1 MSIKISAYKPKY
13 SNKNS
18 SYVPGV
24 VPYEV
29 DFFDEMLAIK
39 NGKYKEIV
47 DVVRSIQDKK
57 ERDAYKIQHL
67 PALTISA
74 LVKDYRSVD
83 NVVNHSGLLN
93 IDIDPKG
100 NDNLKSV
107 SDYEALRDTIAG
119 MPAVICS
126 FLSVSGMGLT
136 FVVKINPDQHE
147 DCFRSIEYELQKNMA
162 IKIDSG
168 TGDVVRLRFVSYDP
182 DMYLINPDDFQIA
195 PTYKPTKEYLESKRK
210 RVKSSST
217 SSSTSSQVEE
227 DVAFVVKQIEQH
239 QIDITSGYTE
249 WRNLGFS
256 LADGLSEKGRDYFH
270 RLSQFHDSY
279 DPDDC
284 DQQYDRCLNA
294 KRNGM
299 ENSISIKT
307 FFGIAQDHAI
317 DIAPRKKLQSS
328 PIPVEVVPE
337 ISEDMQT
344 FLLSKI
350 KAGVKLSAA
359 DIDFIGQK
367 YKRNVDDKLKKEL
380 DDFYQKNEE
389 LFGFDKKPAIEKV
402 ELYFKKKYDFR
413 RNVITQ
419 KPEMRKK
426 TETEFYKVNHDSLF
440 RDCSHSGLTYPLDK
454 IKSLLRSDFV
464 KDYDPFKEYFESLPA
479 WDGVTDYIDQLAS
492 HVKTAGQEFWT
503 QQFKKALVR
512 SIPCA
517 ISGMENRII
526 MVLIGEKQNTGKSTF
541 IKFLNPFGN
550 KYYTDEKLRDDKDS
564 IIRLSEN
571 FIYNLEELSGARTFE
586 INSLKAIIS
595 KKSVKQRKAYAE
607 DEEEQPR
614 RCNFWASTNTAQF
627 LTDTENTRWLCFEVD
642 AINHDYYNM
651 ETGVQKIDIHKVWA
665 QAYSLYKMG
674 FNFQLTRE
682 ESERRDVVNKQYE
695 TTSADY
701 EFLMEELGHPKD
713 YPTIPAQAL
722 TASRIGEHL
731 QSMLSASG
739 IKVNMKEIPH
749 ALKQLG
755 FTERRIAT
763 PDGKRPR
770 VYDVVFKRQST
781 PINYNTENPQF

>member
-13 SNKNS
+13 SSKAG

-24 VPYEV
+24 TPYQV

-39 NGKYKEIV
+39 NGKYKDIV
-47 DVVRSIQDKK
+47 EVVRSISDKK

-74 LVKDYRSVD
+74 LVNDYRSLD
-83 NVVNHSGLLN
+83 NIDSHSGLLN
-93 IDIDPKG
+93 IDIDAKN
-100 NDNLKSV
+100 NDHLKDQ
-107 SDYEALRDTIAG
+107 SDFEALRDTISG
-119 MPAVICS
+119 IPSVICA

-147 DCFRSIEYELQKNMA
+147 DCFRSIEWELQKNMN
-162 IKIDSG
+162 IRIDTG

-182 DMYLINPDDFQIA
+182 DMYLINPDDFDSA
-195 PTYKPTKEYLESKRK
+195 PIYKPVPEYLKSKKKRSGAAASES
-210 RVKSSST
+210 VALT
-217 SSSTSSQVEE
+217 QVEH
-227 DVAFVVKQIEQH
+227 DVSYVVKQIEQH

-249 WRNLGFS
+249 WRNIGFAI
-256 LADGLSEKGRDYFH
+256 ADGLKEKGRDYFH
-270 RLSQFHDSY
+270 RISQFNESY

-317 DIAPRKKLQSS
+317 DIAPRKKIAEA
-328 PIPVEVVPE
+328 PIPIEVNKSLDEGIQSFV
-337 ISEDMQT
+337 
-344 FLLSKI
+344 LAKI
-350 KAGVKLSAA
+350 KSGVHLTDA
-359 DIDFIGQK
+359 DIDYLGKKFS
-367 YKRNVDDKLKKEL
+367 RNIDQ
-380 DDFYQKNEE
+380 DFRVQLAEFCKANEE
-389 LFGFDKKPAIEKV
+389 LFGYDKKALIEKA
-402 ELYFKKKYDFR
+402 ELYFKKRYDFR

-419 KPEMRKK
+419 KPEMRKRS
-426 TETEFYKVNHDSLF
+426 ESEFYKVNHDTLY
-440 RDCSHSGLTYPLDK
+440 RECCHNGINYPLDK
-454 IKSLLRSDFV
+454 IKSLLRSNFV
-464 KDYDPFKEYFESLPA
+464 RDYDPFKEYFESLPA
-479 WDGVTDYIDQLAS
+479 WDGTRDYISELAN
-492 HVKTAGQEFWT
+492 HVQTTDQEFWVE
-503 QQFKKALVR
+503 QFRKALIR

-571 FIYNLEELSGARTFE
+571 FIYNLEELSGARAME

-614 RCNFWASTNTAQF
+614 RCNFWASTNSAQF
-627 LTDTENTRWLCFEVD
+627 LTDTENTRWLCFEVLG
-642 AINHDYYNM
+642 INHDYYNM

-665 QAYSLYKMG
+665 QAYTLYKMG
-674 FNFQLTRE
+674 ANFQLTRE
-682 ESERRDVVNKQYE
+682 EAERRDLVNKQYE

-701 EFLMEELGHPKD
+701 EFLMEEIGHPKD
-713 YPTIPAQAL
+713 YPTLPAQAL

-731 QSMLSASG
+731 QTVLSASG

-755 FTERRIAT
+755 FQERRINT

-781 PINYNTENPQF
+781 PVDYNKI

>member
-13 SNKNS
+13 SSKAG

-24 VPYEV
+24 TPYQV

-39 NGKYKEIV
+39 NGKYKDIVEI
-47 DVVRSIQDKK
+47 VRSITDKK

-74 LVKDYRSVD
+74 LVTDYRSLD
-83 NVVNHSGLLN
+83 NIEAHSGLLN
-93 IDIDPKG
+93 IDIDAK
-100 NDNLKSV
+100 NNEHLKDQ
-107 SDYEALRDTIAG
+107 SDFEALRDTIAG
-119 MPAVICS
+119 IPSVICA

-136 FVVKINPDQHE
+136 FVVKIDPNQHE
-147 DCFRSIEYELQKNMA
+147 DCFRSIEWELQKNMN
-162 IKIDSG
+162 IRIDTG

-182 DMYLINPDDFQIA
+182 DMYLINPDDFYNA
-195 PTYKPTKEYLESKRK
+195 PTYKPVTEYLKSKKK
-210 RVKSSST
+210 RSGVAAT
-217 SSSTSSQVEE
+217 ETIALTQIEH
-227 DVAFVVKQIEQH
+227 DVSYVVKQIEQH

-249 WRNLGFS
+249 WRNIGF
-256 LADGLSEKGRDYFH
+256 AIAEGLKEKGRDYFH
-270 RLSQFHDSY
+270 RISQFNESY
-279 DPDDC
+279 DPDEC

-307 FFGIAQDHAI
+307 FFQIAQDNAI
-317 DIAPRKKLQSS
+317 DIAPRKKVAEA
-328 PIPVEVVPE
+328 PIPIEVNKSLDEGIQAFV
-337 ISEDMQT
+337 
-344 FLLSKI
+344 LSKI
-350 KAGVKLSAA
+350 KAGVHLTDA
-359 DIDFIGQK
+359 DIDYLGKKFS
-367 YKRNVDDKLKKEL
+367 RNIDQDFRAEL
-380 DDFYQKNEE
+380 AEFCKANEE
-389 LFGFDKKPAIEKV
+389 LFGYDKKALIEKA
-402 ELYFKKKYDFR
+402 ELYFKKRYDFR

-419 KPEMRKK
+419 KPEMRKRS
-426 TETEFYKVNHDSLF
+426 ESEFYKVNHDTLY
-440 RDCSHSGLTYPLDK
+440 RECCHNGINYPLDK
-454 IKSLLRSDFV
+454 IKSLLRSNFV
-464 KDYDPFKEYFESLPA
+464 RDYDPFKEYFESLPA
-479 WDGVTDYIDQLAS
+479 WDGTRDYIAELAN
-492 HVKTAGQEFWT
+492 HVQTTDQEFWVE
-503 QQFKKALVR
+503 QFRKALIR

-571 FIYNLEELSGARTFE
+571 FIYNLEELSGARAME

-614 RCNFWASTNTAQF
+614 RCNFWASTNSAQF
-627 LTDTENTRWLCFEVD
+627 LTDTENTRWLCFETLS
-642 AINHDYYNM
+642 INHDYYNM

-665 QAYSLYKMG
+665 QAYTLYKMG
-674 FNFQLTRE
+674 ANFQLTRE
-682 ESERRDVVNKQYE
+682 EAERRDLVNKQYE

-701 EFLMEELGHPKD
+701 EFLMEEIGHPKD
-713 YPTIPAQAL
+713 YPTLPAQAL

-731 QSMLSASG
+731 QTVLSASG

-755 FTERRIAT
+755 FIERRIAT

-770 VYDVVFKRQST
+770 VYDVVFKRQHSAT
-781 PINYNTENPQF
+781 DYNKV

>member
-13 SNKNS
+13 SSKAG

-24 VPYEV
+24 TPYQV

-39 NGKYKEIV
+39 NGKYKDIVEIV
-47 DVVRSIQDKK
+47 RGISDKK

-74 LVKDYRSVD
+74 LVNDYRSLD
-83 NVVNHSGLLN
+83 NIDSHSGLLN
-93 IDIDPKG
+93 IDIDAK
-100 NDNLKSV
+100 NNEKLKTQ
-107 SDYEALRDTIAG
+107 SDFEALRDTISG
-119 MPAVICS
+119 IPSVICA

-147 DCFRSIEYELQKNMA
+147 DCFRSIEWELQKNMD
-162 IKIDSG
+162 IRIDTG

-182 DMYLINPDDFQIA
+182 EMYIINPDDFDSA
-195 PTYKPTKEYLESKRK
+195 PIYKPVPEYLKSKKK
-210 RVKSSST
+210 RSGT
-217 SSSTSSQVEE
+217 AATETIALTQIEH
-227 DVAFVVKQIEQH
+227 DVSYVVKQIEQH

-249 WRNLGFS
+249 WRNIGFA
-256 LADGLSEKGRDYFH
+256 LAEGLKEKGRDYFH
-270 RLSQFHDSY
+270 RISQFNESY
-279 DPDDC
+279 DSDEC
-284 DQQYDRCLNA
+284 DQQYDRCVNA

-307 FFGIAQDHAI
+307 FFQIAQDHAI
-317 DIAPRKKLQSS
+317 DIAPRKKVAES
-328 PIPVEVVPE
+328 PIPIEVNKDLHEGIQSFV
-337 ISEDMQT
+337 
-344 FLLSKI
+344 LAKI
-350 KAGVKLSAA
+350 KSGVHLTEA
-359 DIDFIGQK
+359 DIDFLGKK
-367 YKRNVDDKLKKEL
+367 YNRDINVDFRAEL
-380 DDFYQKNEE
+380 ADFCKSNEE
-389 LFGFDKKPAIEKV
+389 LFGYDKKPIIEKA
-402 ELYFKKKYDFR
+402 ELYFKKRYDFR

-419 KPEMRKK
+419 KPEMRKRQ
-426 TETEFYKVNHDSLF
+426 ESEFYKVNHDTLY
-440 RDCSHSGLTYPLDK
+440 RECCHNGINYPLDK
-454 IKSLLRSDFV
+454 IKSLLRSNFV
-464 KDYDPFKEYFESLPA
+464 RDYDPFKEYFESLPT
-479 WDGVTDYIDQLAS
+479 WDGTRDYIAELAN
-492 HVKTAGQEFWT
+492 HVQTTDQEFWVE
-503 QQFKKALVR
+503 QFKKALIR

-526 MVLIGEKQNTGKSTF
+526 MVMIGEKQNTGKSTF

-571 FIYNLEELSGARTFE
+571 FIYNLEELSGARAME

-614 RCNFWASTNTAQF
+614 RCNFWASTNSGQF
-627 LTDTENTRWLCFEVD
+627 LTDTENTRWLCFEVLS
-642 AINHDYYNM
+642 INHDYYNM

-665 QAYSLYKMG
+665 QAYTLYKMG
-674 FNFQLTRE
+674 ANFQLTKE
-682 ESERRDVVNKQYE
+682 EAERRDLVNKQYE

-701 EFLMEELGHPKD
+701 EFLMEEIGHPKD
-713 YPTIPAQAL
+713 YPTLPAQAL

-731 QSMLSASG
+731 QTVLSASG

-755 FTERRIAT
+755 FVERRIAT

-770 VYDVVFKRQST
+770 VYDVVFKRQHSAT
-781 PINYNTENPQF
+781 DYNKI